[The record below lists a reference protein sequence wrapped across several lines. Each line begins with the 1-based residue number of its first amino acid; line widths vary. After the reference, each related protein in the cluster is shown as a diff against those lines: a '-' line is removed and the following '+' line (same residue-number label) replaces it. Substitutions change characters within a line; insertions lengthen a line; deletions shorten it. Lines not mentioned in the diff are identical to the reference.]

1 MAHTISNELL
11 ELGQLLT
18 NPKIKRTELTGIESR
33 LNIFKEGKIKHRLD
47 MLVLSDLEMKFE
59 HLISQ

>member
-18 NPKIKRTELTGIESR
+18 NPKIKRTELPAIEAR
-33 LNIFKEGKIKHRLD
+33 LNTFKEGKIKHRLD
-47 MLVLSDLEMKFE
+47 MLVLNDLEMKFE